1 MDIVYV
7 GYAMARNRL
16 KRTRSSKKLM
26 LLSLIFHIITT
37 SGTMA
42 FGLGIIWLSLSREV
56 PSHKDK
62 VYILPHDGIS
72 FTGRHRTWKQYFGS
86 FRSKHIEKC
95 LGE

>member
-42 FGLGIIWLSLSREV
+42 FGLGII
-56 PSHKDK
+56 
-62 VYILPHDGIS
+62 
-72 FTGRHRTWKQYFGS
+72 
-86 FRSKHIEKC
+86 
-95 LGE
+95 